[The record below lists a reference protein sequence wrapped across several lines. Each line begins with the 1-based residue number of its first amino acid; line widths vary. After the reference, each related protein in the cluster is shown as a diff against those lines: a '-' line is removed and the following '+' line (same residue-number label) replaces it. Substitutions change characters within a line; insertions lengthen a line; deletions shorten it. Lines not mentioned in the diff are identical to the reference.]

1 MEKYKITREEAI
13 NAASAGMANYFVD
26 FCRMHKDEDFKF
38 DFEALAM
45 TALNMYSV
53 VCYFNEDLIKDH
65 VDKKKRE
72 FILFAIL
79 ENALEVFCFLCCLD
93 REEFCDKHFV
103 GYKDIK
109 EGKEKMDLKA

>member
-13 NAASAGMANYFVD
+13 NAASAGMANYFTD
-26 FCRMHKDEDFKF
+26 IYRMHKEFMF
-38 DFEALAM
+38 DFETLST

-53 VCYFNEDLIKDH
+53 VCYFNEDLIEDH

-79 ENALEVFCFLCCLD
+79 ENALEVFCFLCALD